1 MVKPKIW
8 VNKRITSPYIVT
20 KKEKFKIK
28 SKKKRLAFAVRVF
41 FLIGWGL
48 FLVDADF

>member
-1 MVKPKIW
+1 MYSNKERKIQ
-8 VNKRITSPYIVT
+8 NKI
-20 KKEKFKIK
+20 
-28 SKKKRLAFAVRVF
+28 KKKRLAFAVRVF